1 MAIEA
6 YKYLCTL
13 QDRKPDNTGHG
24 LPSSDIRKRKLETDK
39 MEFEN
44 GKHSRLENPKPNQTD
59 RKLEEDPD
67 SITFTI
73 GNNDE
78 IGNMQNN
85 LQKILPKMTP
95 SSSGTDAMDG
105 TEVIEI
111 PINESEEDTVDF
123 KTEVVEN
130 ESEQDISGTGTSVM
144 PVNSFNTGTPSSTQ
158 GKAKVRPYSTQA

>member
-95 SSSGTDAMDG
+95 S
-105 TEVIEI
+105 
-111 PINESEEDTVDF
+111 
-123 KTEVVEN
+123 
-130 ESEQDISGTGTSVM
+130 
-144 PVNSFNTGTPSSTQ
+144 
-158 GKAKVRPYSTQA
+158 R